1 LWTTRLLLE
10 LSLLKDE
17 MTPTKRCKLHLLRHV
32 ALWLP
37 SSLHQPTALKSE
49 GGWAAKERLK
59 TGMTPTKRYSLQ
71 FLG

>member
-32 ALWLP
+32 ALLLP
-37 SSLHQPTALKSE
+37 PSLHRPTALRTVY
-49 GGWAAKERLK
+49 GWAAKESLK
-59 TGMTPTKRYSLQ
+59 TGMTPTKR
-71 FLG
+71 